1 MRKFIFDF
9 VARPAR
15 ASSSWVA
22 ALNHEAVNHAMK
34 NNPIVKSLL
43 HEFLKVAGSNGHVR
57 INLDTLTAME
67 IDAKS
72 GQKAV
77 INAKGEPEIVQI
89 DRTQYIRENFIVD
102 MTSEVSIPANVII
115 PSGMKMRGLARKK

>member
-1 MRKFIFDF
+1 MYIELEHDAEGNIASCYC
-9 VARPAR
+9 VDTLP
-15 ASSSWVA
+15 ASSA
-22 ALNHEAVNHAMK
+22 EKLFTRK
-34 NNPIVKSLL
+34 DGTP
-43 HEFLKVAGSNGHVR
+43 AGLEHVR